1 MYLCSRC
8 SDEKMK
14 IKIFDIAI
22 IQTGIYAKPDPVG
35 EVLYIM
41 GRHFDLDKKIDPAIQ
56 PELQLNEKTK
66 KHLLRTGDILVASK
80 GHDLF
85 SAVFHSM
92 KYPAVASS
100 MFIILKLHDPQ
111 IILPEYLA
119 WHLNHPKTQKI
130 LSGSSKGTALRS
142 ITIDIIGN
150 LEIPIPP
157 LQKQIALLNAM
168 SLLAKE
174 TQLKAK
180 IESLT
185 NSIIQHQLLSAISE

>member
-1 MYLCSRC
+1 
-8 SDEKMK
+8 MK
-14 IKIFDIAI
+14 KKICDIAL

-41 GRHFDLDKKIDPAIQ
+41 GRHFNSDKRIDPAIQ
-56 PELQLNEKTK
+56 PELQLNDKTK

-80 GHDLF
+80 GYDLF
-85 SAVFHSM
+85 SVVFHPL

-100 MFIILKLHDPQ
+100 MFIILKLHDSL

-142 ITIDIIGN
+142 ITKDVIGN

-157 LQKQIALLNAM
+157 VQKQKALLNAM
-168 SLLAKE
+168 SLLARE
-174 TQLKAK
+174 TQIKSK
-180 IESLT
+180 IENLR
-185 NSIIQHQLLSAISE
+185 NSIIQHQLLSVISE

>member
-1 MYLCSRC
+1 
-8 SDEKMK
+8 MK
-14 IKIFDIAI
+14 KRICDIAS

-41 GRHFDLDKKIDPAIQ
+41 GRHFNSDKKIDPAIQ
-56 PELQLNEKTK
+56 PELQLNDKTK

-80 GHDLF
+80 GYNLF
-85 SAVFHSM
+85 SIVFHPL

-142 ITIDIIGN
+142 ITKDIIGN

-157 LQKQIALLNAM
+157 VQKQRALLNAM
-168 SLLAKE
+168 SLLARE
-174 TQLKAK
+174 AQLKSK
-180 IESLT
+180 IENLK
-185 NSIIQHQLLSAISE
+185 NSIIQHQLLSVISEKYEW